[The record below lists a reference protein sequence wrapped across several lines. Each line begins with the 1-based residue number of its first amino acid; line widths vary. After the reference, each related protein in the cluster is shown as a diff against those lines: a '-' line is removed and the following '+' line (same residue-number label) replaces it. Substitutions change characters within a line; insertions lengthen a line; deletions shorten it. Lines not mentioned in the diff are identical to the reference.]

1 MVNHLWLEDTYAKWS
16 VMTVTDPRYTHFP
29 RRTNLMEVVGQTR
42 VDLTAIMQFF
52 ESDDDV
58 DMETADSSPDD
69 VVAPTAA
76 KNTAKPPMARPAD
89 RNAPVSTPAPKKRK
103 STAEEESPAPPSTG
117 RKAKERAAAR
127 LHDTIMPDV
136 AQYQKELKRK
146 GGVLGGG
153 RSRAGSVDS
162 NGGGGSKNKRSK
174 SVESGDEK
182 VVKKGKKRPPKPT
195 IFLLITGYD
204 GWLEQPQKEDAEKVC
219 VPFPMALVD
228 LFFYFFCVDWR
239 FF

>member
-1 MVNHLWLEDTYAKWS
+1 VAAKEWNIHMVNHLWLEDTYAKWS

-42 VDLTAIMQFF
+42 VDLAAIMQFW
-52 ESDDDV
+52 ETDDDV
-58 DMETADSSPDD
+58 DMETASSYSGPDD
-69 VVAPTAA
+69 FVAPAA
-76 KNTAKPPMARPAD
+76 ANPPVAPLAN

-146 GGVLGGG
+146 GGVLGG
-153 RSRAGSVDS
+153 RSRADSVDS
-162 NGGGGSKNKRSK
+162 NGGGSKSKRSK

-182 VVKKGKKRPPKPT
+182 VVKKGKKRPPKAT

-204 GWLEQPQKEDAEKVC
+204 GWLEKEDADKVC
-219 VPFPMALVD
+219 
-228 LFFYFFCVDWR
+228 LFFDGTGGVFVDWGG